1 MAQPAMSEPTFRTAL
16 RSELVA
22 TAIMLAAVRTMF
34 ENSHYFIQFLEVRLV
49 YGRLCTCHFF
59 VRGVDITRPHQLAH
73 LQTPHA
79 VCIGSYL

>member
-34 ENSHYFIQFLEVRLV
+34 ENSHY
-49 YGRLCTCHFF
+49 
-59 VRGVDITRPHQLAH
+59 
-73 LQTPHA
+73 
-79 VCIGSYL
+79 